1 MQGWQSYACVC
12 SCISVRFGPCLLV
25 HRVLARKAVICDL
38 MCYFDNLIGISI
50 PSGNVLR
57 KLCGGSQGLR
67 YALLAM
73 LGFSIAF
80 FILAYLRIGP
90 MSPLTSFAWR
100 SAKQFL
106 SSLRGF

>member
-12 SCISVRFGPCLLV
+12 SCIGVRFGRYLIV
-25 HRVLARKAVICDL
+25 HRVFARKAVICDL
-38 MCYFDNLIGISI
+38 RCYFDNLIGIAI

-57 KLCGGSQGLR
+57 KLCGGSQGLC

-73 LGFSIAF
+73 LVFSIAF

-100 SAKQFL
+100 SVKQFL
-106 SSLRGF
+106 SSLREF